1 MTKSIFVKSICIA
14 GAAVAVAS
22 WLLLSETAS
31 SAQSVGNSKEL
42 RLYVMDCGVLLYR
55 SLAKFGY
62 KPGEVKPTDLSNG
75 CYLIVHPTKGT
86 LLWDAGAIPD
96 NLWGNADIP
105 PKKYYA
111 EGIVPLNKQLA
122 QIGYK
127 PDDITYVTASH
138 AHWDHIANLY
148 QFAHD
153 TWLVSN
159 YTRDKLLS
167 QDPPDK
173 TDPSM
178 FAALK
183 DTKTIT
189 LPDDKDYDVFG
200 DGTVTIIPTPGH
212 TPDSRVLLIKLRK
225 TGPVILSGDLYHFA
239 RDLITNNV
247 QNDQNGPQSLDSH
260 AKVQA
265 LLKEIHGKLWIN
277 HDYNQFSSLKKAP
290 LYYD

>member
-1 MTKSIFVKSICIA
+1 MTKPILVKSICLA
-14 GAAVAVAS
+14 GAIAAAATGF
-22 WLLLSETAS
+22 LLSATVS
-31 SAQSVGNSKEL
+31 SAQSAANSKDL

-62 KPGEVKPTDLSNG
+62 KKGEVTPTDLSNG

-96 NLWGNADIP
+96 NMWGNADIP

-127 PDDITYVTASH
+127 PDDITFVTVSH
-138 AHWDHIANLY
+138 AHWDHISNLY

-159 YTRDKLLS
+159 YTHDKLLS
-167 QDPPDK
+167 QDPPEK

-178 FAALK
+178 FASLK

-200 DGTVTIIPTPGH
+200 DGSVTIIPTPGH
-212 TPDSRVLLIKLRK
+212 TPDSRVLLVKLRK
-225 TGPVILSGDLYHFA
+225 SGPIILSGDLYHFA
-239 RDLITNNV
+239 RDLIINNV
-247 QNDQNGPQSLDSH
+247 QNDQNGPQSLASH

-265 LLKEIHGKLWIN
+265 LLKETHGKLWIN
-277 HDYNQFSSLKKAP
+277 HDYTQFNSLKKAP